1 MFPGIRSVPLAE
13 GRRRGVG
20 AIKHH
25 AQIPGQEIGQ
35 VV

>member
-1 MFPGIRSVPLAE
+1 MFLGIRSVPLAE
-13 GRRRGVG
+13 GRRCGVG